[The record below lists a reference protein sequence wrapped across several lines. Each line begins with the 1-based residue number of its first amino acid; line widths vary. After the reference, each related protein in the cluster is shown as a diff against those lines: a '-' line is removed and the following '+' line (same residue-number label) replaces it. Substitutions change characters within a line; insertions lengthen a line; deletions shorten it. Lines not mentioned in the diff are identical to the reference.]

1 MSSGIVLGSLSVLSS
16 GVGGVLLAGVFHGT
30 EISLTECPSTDSV
43 AETVNSCDAI
53 GIRSPASVWM
63 YLRPLGSVIDPE
75 TWNRLRR

>member
-1 MSSGIVLGSLSVLSS
+1 MLGSFSVLSS

-30 EISLTECPSTDSV
+30 EISFTGCPSTDSV
-43 AETVNSCDAI
+43 AETVSSCDTI
-53 GIRSPASVWM
+53 GIRSPLSVRM